1 MKIGAY
7 SPEIQGPT
15 VDAVFSRAKE
25 LGFTQ
30 MQYNFSTSHGEE
42 MPEDFYPGEL
52 DDIGRASR
60 THGIEILAING
71 TFNMID
77 IDLERRKTY
86 ISRFRRMAQACQ
98 ALGCRILTL
107 CTGSRSTRSMW
118 SYHPDNATD
127 DAWLDLI
134 DTTRQI
140 LPVAEQYK
148 LFLGVETEASN
159 VVFSID
165 RARRYLDEINS
176 PWLKIIMDC
185 ANLFPAG
192 TAKVENVR
200 PTIQEAFD
208 QLGNDLILAHGKDVC
223 ASDDVRFTAPGQGIV
238 DYDFYF
244 ARLKQIGYT
253 RGMILHGIHDKQDL
267 APSIAFT
274 RAKLA
279 RAGLLD

>member
-1 MKIGAY
+1 MKLGTY
-7 SPEIQGPT
+7 SPEIQGPS
-15 VDAVFSRAKE
+15 VDAVFCRAKE

-42 MPEDFYPGEL
+42 MPEDFFPGEL
-52 DDIGRASR
+52 DEISRASR
-60 THGIEILAING
+60 THGIEIVAING

-77 IDLERRKTY
+77 TDLERRMTY
-86 ISRFRRMAQACQ
+86 IRRFERVAQACQ

-107 CTGSRSTRSMW
+107 CTGSRSARSMW
-118 SYHPDNATD
+118 SYHPDNASD
-127 DAWLDLI
+127 EAWLDLI
-134 DTTRQI
+134 DTTRRI
-140 LPVAEQYK
+140 LPIAERYK

-165 RARRYLDEINS
+165 RARRYLDEIGS
-176 PWLKIIMDC
+176 HWLKIIMDC

-200 PTIQEAFD
+200 PTIQKAFD
-208 QLGNDLILAHGKDVC
+208 HLGKDLILAHGKDVC
-223 ASDDVRFTAPGQGIV
+223 ASDSVRFTAPGQGIV

-244 ARLKQIGYT
+244 SLLKQIGYT
-253 RGMILHGIHDKQDL
+253 RGMILHGIHDEQDFES
-267 APSIAFT
+267 SITFT
-274 RAKLA
+274 RARLA